1 MNYNILVLTYQFR
14 YDTSIIV
21 DKPAAAPSALPHVA
35 SAVPANIL
43 WMCGHACEDVAW
55 RDR

>member
-35 SAVPANIL
+35 SAVPANIV
-43 WMCGHACEDVAW
+43 WMCSHACEDVAW